1 MKWLVRMLKVG
12 RIAGRGGGGVE
23 QGTDI
28 ESRGFSS
35 PQTLE
40 AHVWI
45 TNL

>member
-1 MKWLVRMLKVG
+1 MIGKDVEG
-12 RIAGRGGGGVE
+12 RSNCGKGGGVE

>member
-12 RIAGRGGGGVE
+12 RIAGRGGGVA

>member
-12 RIAGRGGGGVE
+12 RIAGRGGVE

>member
-1 MKWLVRMLKVG
+1 MIGKDVEGQSNYGK
-12 RIAGRGGGGVE
+12 GGGHVE